1 MDFHYS
7 IVKNKQKLY
16 ESELLQLNNKKIFKE
31 IGWKSNLNLSQ
42 SIEWTI
48 NWYTNKK

>member
-1 MDFHYS
+1 MS
-7 IVKNKQKLY
+7 QK
-16 ESELLQLNNKKIFKE
+16 LLQLNNKKIFKE

-48 NWYTNKK
+48 NWYTNKSKNINKIKKSD